1 MNKGKES
8 LFSTVEKCSSIL
20 LGFFFLSKNL
30 FDFGQS
36 CSSPLRI
43 LKQSSNQTLHLRTG
57 ELQSQRT
64 FTVSPPMET
73 NQRQVRQPHTKE
85 KRYSKIVRSSSQR
98 LLMVPQS
105 HFKTRGDKSFRT
117 VAPSSFKKQLKIH
130 LFRLV
135 FN

>member
-8 LFSTVEKCSSIL
+8 LFPQWKSAVVSCWD
-20 LGFFFLSKNL
+20 FFFISKNL

-43 LKQSSNQTLHLRTG
+43 LKQSSDQILHLRTR

-73 NQRQVRQPHTKE
+73 NQREVRQPHKRKE
-85 KRYSKIVRSSSQR
+85 I
-98 LLMVPQS
+98 
-105 HFKTRGDKSFRT
+105 
-117 VAPSSFKKQLKIH
+117 
-130 LFRLV
+130 
-135 FN
+135 